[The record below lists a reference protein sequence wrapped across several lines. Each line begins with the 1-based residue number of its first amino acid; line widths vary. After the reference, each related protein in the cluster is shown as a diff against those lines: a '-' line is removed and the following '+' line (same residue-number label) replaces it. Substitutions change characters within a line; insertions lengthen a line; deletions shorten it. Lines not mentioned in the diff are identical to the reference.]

1 MDVRLLVDAPEFWD
15 SLQADLARARRRAL
29 VQTFTFEG
37 DRVGAALGRALR
49 RCAAPDRR
57 LLVDGY
63 SLLYHSD
70 RLIPGP
76 SWLDRVLRREVF
88 HTHAWV
94 RRLKD
99 DGVGV
104 RFGNPVGPSPLHLVR
119 RNHKKLLVVD
129 DVVYVGGINF
139 SEHNFDWHDM
149 MLRVSCPE
157 TADCLTGDFDA
168 SWEGRPAS
176 MDRALGHLRVLSLNG
191 RGNPRG
197 FAPVLAA
204 LEGARRTVDV
214 QSAYLSHPFTHHLA
228 RAAAR
233 GVRVR
238 ILTPAHNNKGNLARH
253 ILESGRRH
261 GLEVWRHDGMSHL
274 KAMVVDEE
282 LLVAGSSNFDF
293 MSYHILEE
301 LVVLTRDPAT
311 VAAYRERV
319 WEPDRAMAHRAPDG
333 TGLGLRLG
341 HHAVRAG
348 AGLAALLARS

>member
-1 MDVRLLVDAPEFWD
+1 MDVRLLVDAPEFWAA
-15 SLQADLARARRRAL
+15 LQDDLRGARTRAL

-49 RCAAPDRR
+49 RCGARDRR

-76 SWLDRVLRREVF
+76 AWLDRTLRREVF

-94 RRLKD
+94 DRLRTE
-99 DGVGV
+99 GVGV
-104 RFGNPVGPSPLHLVR
+104 RFGNPVGPWPVRLVR
-119 RNHKKLLVVD
+119 RNHKKLLVID
-129 DVVYVGGINF
+129 DAVYVGGINF

-149 MLRVSCPE
+149 MLRVECRE
-157 TADCLTGDFDA
+157 LADCLTGDFDA
-168 SWEGRPAS
+168 SWRGLPRP
-176 MDRALGHLRVLSLNG
+176 MDRRVGHLRVLSLNG
-191 RGNPRG
+191 RGNPAG
-197 FAPVLAA
+197 FSPVLGA
-204 LEGARRTVDV
+204 LEAARRSVDV

-253 ILESGRRH
+253 ILEAAGRH
-261 GLEVWRHDGMSHL
+261 GLEVWRHTGMSHL
-274 KAMVVDEE
+274 KAMVIDDE

-311 VAAYRERV
+311 VSAYRERV
-319 WEPDRAMAHRAPDG
+319 WEPDRAAARPPSEPL
-333 TGLGLRLG
+333 GLGTRLG
-341 HHAVRAG
+341 HTAVRAG
-348 AGLAALLARS
+348 AGLAALLARP